1 MEKVIH
7 KRVCSFLEHNDIL
20 YNNQYG
26 FGRKHS
32 TIDAIT
38 QFMTDA
44 TSSLDD
50 KQSVLSV
57 FLDLS
62 KAFDTIDHNIL
73 LQKLHFYGIRGTS
86 LDWFKSYLSN
96 RKQYVFYKVHY

>member
-26 FGRKHS
+26 FRRKHS
-32 TIDAIT
+32 TIDVIT
-38 QFMTDA
+38 QFITDA

-50 KQSVLSV
+50 KQRVLSV
-57 FLDLS
+57 FLDIS
-62 KAFDTIDHNIL
+62 KAFDTINHDIL
-73 LQKLHFYGIRGTS
+73 LEKLHFYGIRGTA
-86 LDWFKSYLSN
+86 LD
-96 RKQYVFYKVHY
+96 